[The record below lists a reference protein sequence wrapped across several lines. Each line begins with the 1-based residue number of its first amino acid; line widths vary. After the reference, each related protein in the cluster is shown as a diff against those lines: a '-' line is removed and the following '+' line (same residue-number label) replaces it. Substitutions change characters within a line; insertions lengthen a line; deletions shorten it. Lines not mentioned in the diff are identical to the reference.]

1 MASRIYEMIS
11 YETIL
16 YYLLYIY
23 LDSRFKMY
31 YVIPSLKETVY
42 NQNIV
47 SIYKIRNSLFYSE
60 HLLNEIVLYETLYEV
75 SYEVLYE
82 VSYEVLYEVSYEIY
96 GIVSYEIYK
105 IVSYKIYEIDSYEIV
120 SYEIVSYE
128 TVSYETVSYETVSY
142 ETVSYEIV
150 CFIQISL
157 GIIWN
162 DYLSSFT

>member
-23 LDSRFKMY
+23 LDCRFKMF

-47 SIYKIRNSLFYSE
+47 SIHKIRNSLFYSE
-60 HLLNEIVLYETLYEV
+60 HFLNEIVLYETLYEVSYEVLYGV

-82 VSYEVLYEVSYEIY
+82 VSYEVLYEVSYE
-96 GIVSYEIYK
+96 VSYEVLYE
-105 IVSYKIYEIDSYEIV
+105 VSYTE
-120 SYEIVSYE
+120 
-128 TVSYETVSYETVSY
+128 
-142 ETVSYEIV
+142 
-150 CFIQISL
+150 
-157 GIIWN
+157 
-162 DYLSSFT
+162 